1 MNYEQMSNNKVN
13 LTGIVLNEPKY
24 SHHIYGEGFYETN
37 ILVRRLSEQSDT
49 IPIIISER
57 LIDEHSIEVNKKISI
72 SGQFRSYN
80 KYDGEKSR
88 LVLTVF
94 VRDLIPVEEEKNPNT
109 IDIVGFICK
118 KPVYRTTPFNREI
131 GDILVAVNR
140 AYNKSDYIPCI
151 AWGRNA
157 RFVKFLNVG
166 DKIEL
171 GGRIQSREYMKTLED
186 GTTEKRI
193 AYEVSI
199 NKICLSKDELTL
211 NQTEQKE
218 DVSEIM

>member
-37 ILVRRLSEQSDT
+37 ILVKRLSEQSDT

-72 SGQFRSYN
+72 KGQFRSYN
-80 KYDGEKSR
+80 KYDGERSK

-94 VRDLIPVEEEKNPNT
+94 VRDLMPIDEEKNPNT
-109 IDIVGFICK
+109 IEIVGFICK

-157 RFVKFLNVG
+157 KFSQTLKVG
-166 DKIEL
+166 YHIKIW
-171 GGRIQSREYMKTLED
+171 GRIQSREYKKKRDEEIVEVKTAL
-186 GTTEKRI
+186 
-193 AYEVSI
+193 EVSVL
-199 NKICLSKDELTL
+199 KLEG
-211 NQTEQKE
+211 
-218 DVSEIM
+218 